1 MASMTSKYDFFNS
14 KKNSSNNRKVI
25 NTSFLDENI
34 PLCDEKKLFRQ
45 NNNNNNKLGYL
56 CL

>member
-45 NNNNNNKLGYL
+45 NNNNNNN
-56 CL
+56 